1 MTLASLIALAVFLAA
16 TGVYITVTL
25 AKHLPLDV
33 MQQAQRHGR
42 FAHLGSNDSRQGPTR
57 AIRVSG
63 PVAGTHDGFHPA

>member
-1 MTLASLIALAVFLAA
+1 MILASLIALAAFLAA
-16 TGVYITVTL
+16 TGAYITVTL

-42 FAHLGSNDSRQGPTR
+42 FAHLGNNDSRPGPTR

-63 PVAGTHDGFHPA
+63 AVASAHDGFHPA